1 MAMRKLSRLFKRFA
15 RDEDGSPAIEFA
27 IVAPVFVSVCLG
39 VISLGY
45 AFQVRNEM
53 AHAVDAGI
61 RQVLLDPTITDQE
74 LETAIKNAFPE
85 SDPDN
90 LTVALT
96 ETTIDGI
103 EYRSIALSYP
113 FTRIVIPGLPDNM
126 TLALS
131 RRTPKI

>member
-1 MAMRKLSRLFKRFA
+1 MRKLSRLFRRLA
-15 RDEDGSPAIEFA
+15 RDEDGGPAIEFA
-27 IVAPVFVSVCLG
+27 IIAPVFITVCLG

-61 RQVLLDPTITDQE
+61 RETMLDPTISDAD
-74 LETAIKNAFPE
+74 LETAIKDAFLE

-90 LTVALT
+90 LTVTLT
-96 ETTIDGI
+96 ETTIAGVD
-103 EYRSIALSYP
+103 YRAIALSYP

>member
-1 MAMRKLSRLFKRFA
+1 MRKLSSLFRRLTRN
-15 RDEDGSPAIEFA
+15 EDGGPAIEFA
-27 IVAPVFVSVCLG
+27 IIAPIFIAVCLG

-61 RQVLLDPTITDQE
+61 RQVMMDPTITDAD
-74 LETAIKNAFPE
+74 LTTAIKDAFQE
-85 SDPDN
+85 SDPAN
-90 LTVALT
+90 LTVTLT
-96 ETTIDGI
+96 NSTIAGI
-103 EYRSIALSYP
+103 DYRAIAVSYP

-131 RRTPKI
+131 RRTPLI

>member
-1 MAMRKLSRLFKRFA
+1 MRKLSSLFA
-15 RDEDGSPAIEFA
+15 RLRRNEDGGPAIEFA
-27 IVAPVFVSVCLG
+27 IIAPIFISVSLG

-61 RQVLLDPTITDQE
+61 RQVLMDPTITDAA
-74 LETAIKNAFPE
+74 LVTAIKAVFLE

-90 LTVALT
+90 LTVTLT
-96 ETTIDGI
+96 ESTIDGI
-103 EYRSIALSYP
+103 DYRSIALSYP
-113 FTRIVIPGLPDNM
+113 FTRIIIPGLPDNM
-126 TLALS
+126 TLGLS

>member
-1 MAMRKLSRLFKRFA
+1 MRKLSRLFKRFA

-61 RQVLLDPTITDQE
+61 RQVLLDPAITDQD
-74 LETAIKNAFPE
+74 LETAIKDAFQE

-103 EYRSIALSYP
+103 DYRSIALSYP

>member
-1 MAMRKLSRLFKRFA
+1 MRKLSRLFKRFA
-15 RDEDGSPAIEFA
+15 RNEDGGPAIEFA
-27 IVAPVFVSVCLG
+27 IVPPVFVSVCLG

-45 AFQVRNEM
+45 AFQVRNQM
-53 AHAVDAGI
+53 AHAADSGI
-61 RQVLLDPTITDQE
+61 SQVLMDPAITDQD

-85 SDPDN
+85 PDPDN

-113 FTRIVIPGLPDNM
+113 FTRIVIPGLSYNM

>member
-1 MAMRKLSRLFKRFA
+1 MRKLSSLFRRLGRN
-15 RDEDGSPAIEFA
+15 EDGGPAIEFA
-27 IVAPVFVSVCLG
+27 IVAPVFIAVCLG

-61 RQVLLDPTITDQE
+61 RKVMMDPTIADDD
-74 LETAIKNAFPE
+74 LVTAIKDVFIE

-90 LTVALT
+90 LTVTLT
-96 ETTIDGI
+96 ESTIDGI
-103 EYRSIALSYP
+103 DYRSIAVSYP

-126 TLALS
+126 TLGLS

>member
-1 MAMRKLSRLFKRFA
+1 MPKLSSLFRRF
-15 RDEDGSPAIEFA
+15 RRCEDGGPAIEFA
-27 IVAPVFVSVCLG
+27 IIAPVFIAVCLG

-61 RQVLLDPTITDQE
+61 RQVLMDPTITDDA
-74 LETAIKNAFPE
+74 LVAAIKDVFIE

-90 LTVALT
+90 LTVTLT
-96 ETTIDGI
+96 NLTIDGVD
-103 EYRSIALSYP
+103 YRSIAVSYP

-126 TLALS
+126 TLAMS

>member
-1 MAMRKLSRLFKRFA
+1 MAKLSSLFRRLGC
-15 RDEDGSPAIEFA
+15 DEDGGPAIEFA
-27 IVAPVFVSVCLG
+27 IIAPVLITVCLG
-39 VISLGY
+39 VISIGY

-61 RQVLLDPTITDQE
+61 REVLMDPDITD
-74 LETAIKNAFPE
+74 TALREAIRATFSE

-90 LTVALT
+90 LTITLT
-96 ETTIDGI
+96 NTTIDGVD
-103 EYRSIALSYP
+103 YRSIALSYP
-113 FTRIVIPGLPDNM
+113 FTRIVIPGMPDNM

>member
-1 MAMRKLSRLFKRFA
+1 MRKLSRLFKRFA
-15 RDEDGSPAIEFA
+15 RNEDGGPAIEFA

-61 RQVLLDPTITDQE
+61 RQVLLDPAITDQD
-74 LETAIKNAFPE
+74 LETAIKDAFPE

-113 FTRIVIPGLPDNM
+113 FTRIVIPGLSDNM

>member
-1 MAMRKLSRLFKRFA
+1 MVKLSSLFRRLTRN
-15 RDEDGSPAIEFA
+15 EDGGPAIEFA
-27 IVAPVFVSVCLG
+27 IIAPVFITVCLG

-61 RQVLLDPTITDQE
+61 RQVMMDPTITDAD
-74 LETAIKNAFPE
+74 LETAIKDAFQE

-90 LTVALT
+90 LIVTLSDM
-96 ETTIDGI
+96 TIDSI
-103 EYRSIALSYP
+103 DYRAIAVSYQ
-113 FTRIVIPGLPDNM
+113 FNRIVIPGMPNDMALS
-126 TLALS
+126 LS

>member
-1 MAMRKLSRLFKRFA
+1 MRKLSSLFRRLTRN
-15 RDEDGSPAIEFA
+15 EDGGPAIEFA
-27 IVAPVFVSVCLG
+27 IIAPIFIAVCLG

-61 RQVLLDPTITDQE
+61 RQVMMDPTITDAD
-74 LETAIKNAFPE
+74 LTTAIKDAFQE
-85 SDPDN
+85 SDPAN
-90 LTVALT
+90 LTVTLT
-96 ETTIDGI
+96 NSTIAGI
-103 EYRSIALSYP
+103 DYRAIAVSYP

-131 RRTPKI
+131 RLTPMI

>member
-61 RQVLLDPTITDQE
+61 RQVLLDPAITDQD
-74 LETAIKNAFPE
+74 LETAIKDAFQE

-96 ETTIDGI
+96 DTTIDGI

>member
-1 MAMRKLSRLFKRFA
+1 MRKLSRLFKRFA
-15 RDEDGSPAIEFA
+15 RNEDGSPAIEFA

-53 AHAVDAGI
+53 AHAADSGI
-61 RQVLLDPTITDQE
+61 RQVLMDPAITDQD

-113 FTRIVIPGLPDNM
+113 FTRIVIPGLSDNM